1 MNLVDTLKV
10 NDILVRQ
17 FGYSMILYEFYKVVA
32 RKNKTVKLLP
42 LKDRVVSTEGFMQYR
57 VEPVIPVGY
66 LTKDVITKRFNR
78 YGNLCIDKDVLGVYS
93 PDRKYIEDHA
103 D

>member
-10 NDILVRQ
+10 NDILVRK

-42 LKDRVVSTEGFMQYR
+42 LKDRVVSTEGSMQYR
-57 VEPVIPVGY
+57 VEPVIPAGY
-66 LTKDVITKRFNR
+66 LTKNVITKRFNR
-78 YGNLCIDKDVLGVYS
+78 YGSVCCKNKVCS
-93 PDRKYIEDHA
+93 M
-103 D
+103 

>member
-17 FGYSMILYEFYKVVA
+17 FGYSMTLYEFYKVVA
-32 RKNKTVKLLP
+32 KKNKTVKLLP
-42 LKDRVVSTEGFMQYR
+42 LKERTVSTEGFMQYR

-66 LTKDVITKRFNR
+66 LTKDVITKRFNK
-78 YGNLCIDKDVLGVYS
+78 YGDISIGHDTLSVYS
-93 PDRKYIEDHA
+93 PDREYIENHA

>member
-10 NDILVRQ
+10 NDILVRE
-17 FGYSMILYEFYKVVA
+17 FGYSMTLYEFYKVVA

-42 LKDRVVSTEGFMQYR
+42 SKDRVVSTEGFMQYR
-57 VEPVIPVGY
+57 VEPVIPTGY
-66 LTKDVITKRFNR
+66 LTKDIITKRFNK
-78 YGNLCIDKDVLGVYS
+78 YGDISIGNDVLGIYS
-93 PDRKYIEDHA
+93 PDIKYVENHA

>member
-1 MNLVDTLKV
+1 MNLENTLKI

-17 FGYSMILYEFYKVVA
+17 FGYSMTLYEFYKVVA

-42 LKDRVVSTEGFMQYR
+42 LKDRTVSAEGFMQYA
-57 VEPVIPVGY
+57 VQPVIPVGY
-66 LTKDVITKRFNR
+66 LTKDVITKRFNK
-78 YGNLCIDKDVLGVYS
+78 YGDICIDNHTLSVYS
-93 PDRKYIEDHA
+93 PDRKYVENHA